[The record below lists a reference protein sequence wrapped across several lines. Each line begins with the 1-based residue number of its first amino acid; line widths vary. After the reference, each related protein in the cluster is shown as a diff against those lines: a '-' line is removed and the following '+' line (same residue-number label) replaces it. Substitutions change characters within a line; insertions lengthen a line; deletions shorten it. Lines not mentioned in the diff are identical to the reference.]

1 MTPAELRAL
10 ADDVEKLD
18 GPDKGV
24 DWRIARAVEC
34 YYPRLPPP
42 RFTGSIDAAA
52 SLMPPRSIIEV
63 YDARIRDEKWLVI
76 AKLGPRPDDTS
87 WCHAAAATEPLART
101 ACALRAR
108 AALLEAGAT
117 DAAGPE
123 AA

>member
-10 ADDVEKLD
+10 ADEVEKLG
-18 GPDKGV
+18 GPNF
-24 DWRIARAVEC
+24 AVEQRIGAAVGRPSDMVAPA
-34 YYPRLPPP
+34 YTYSL
-42 RFTGSIDAAA
+42 DAAA
-52 SLMPPRSIIEV
+52 SLMPPLSIIEV

-101 ACALRAR
+101 AAALRAR